1 MELKIMKCM
10 HCGNII
16 EVIDDH
22 GVTPICCG
30 EPMKLFKAGETDGAQ
45 EKHVPAVT
53 VEGDIVR
60 VNVGSVTHPM
70 TEEHHIAFIWLVTDK
85 GIRRASLDH
94 TGAPGRRSVWRRTRS
109 RSRLTN
115 SATCTVCGRR
125 TSEKPTKRAA
135 RERLSLYSP
144 TICRVSQNFTS
155 NFVKP
160 T

>member
-30 EPMKLFKAGETDGAQ
+30 EPMKLFKAGETDGAK

-85 GIRRASLDH
+85 GIRRANLDH
-94 TGAPGRRSVWRRTRS
+94 TGAPEAAF
-109 RSRLTN
+109 RL
-115 SATCTVCGRR
+115 AEG
-125 TSEKPTKRAA
+125 EKPVAA
-135 RERLSLYSP
+135 YEFCNLHGLWKAN
-144 TICRVSQNFTS
+144 I
-155 NFVKP
+155 
-160 T
+160 

>member
-94 TGAPGRRSVWRRTRS
+94 TGAPEAAF
-109 RSRLTN
+109 RL
-115 SATCTVCGRR
+115 AED
-125 TSEKPTKRAA
+125 EKPVAA
-135 RERLSLYSP
+135 YEFCNLHGLWKAN
-144 TICRVSQNFTS
+144 I
-155 NFVKP
+155 
-160 T
+160 